1 MSMEDFMNNNKDFMD
16 TNPSNLKESSI
27 VFTTGQFAKL
37 HNINKRTL
45 HYYDEIGILSP
56 VYVGENGYRY
66 YTYLQSL
73 QLENIL
79 ALREI
84 DMSIEE
90 IKKYLSNPNSE
101 DFIRLAGEKINNI
114 DETIKKLKG
123 LKKVLQNKCE
133 HVILSEEIYHGKIEV
148 INCKEEYLSLTQLDF
163 QHYEVENLI
172 QHLKSA
178 WEHTSYKKGCGSFI
192 SVEKLKNKQYND
204 YDGLFTEIDKP
215 TSKKG
220 LFLRPKG
227 KYLRSFCKGDWN
239 GLAEIHENMFKYA
252 EENNLKLSGYCYE
265 MGLNEATISTIEEY
279 VTQVMIMCEE
289 KST

>member
-1 MSMEDFMNNNKDFMD
+1 MNNKKDFIEGD
-16 TNPSNLKESSI
+16 PSNFKGSSI

-66 YTYLQSL
+66 YTYMQSL

-90 IKKYLSNPNSE
+90 IKEYTLNPNSE
-101 DFIRLAGEKINNI
+101 DFIRLAGEKIISI
-114 DETIKKLKG
+114 DETIKKLKN
-123 LKKVLQNKCE
+123 LKKVLQNKCDN
-133 HVILSEEIYHGKIEV
+133 VILSEEVYHGKIEIV
-148 INCKEEYLSLTQLDF
+148 TCKAEYLSVTQLDF
-163 QHYEVENLI
+163 QHYEIENLI
-172 QHLKSA
+172 QYLKSA

-192 SVEKLKNKQYND
+192 SVEKIKKQEYKD
-204 YDGLFTEIDKP
+204 YDGLFTELDKP
-215 TSKKG
+215 ISKKG

-227 KYLRSFCKGDWN
+227 KYIRSFCKGDWSSLP
-239 GLAEIHENMFKYA
+239 GIYENMFKYA
-252 EENNLKLSGYCYE
+252 EDNNLKLSGYCYE
-265 MGLNEATISTIEEY
+265 MGLNEAAISTIDEY
-279 VTQVMIMCEE
+279 VTQVMILCEE